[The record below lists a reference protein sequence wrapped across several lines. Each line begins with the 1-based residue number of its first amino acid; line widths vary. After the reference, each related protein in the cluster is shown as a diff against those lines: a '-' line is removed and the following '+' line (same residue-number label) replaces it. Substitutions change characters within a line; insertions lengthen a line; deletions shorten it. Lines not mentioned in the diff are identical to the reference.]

1 MTWSRLFKDVSLTLL
16 ASGYP
21 WVNPPQRI
29 HGTSWVSS
37 CRGVLSFPRAS
48 SEGSCSAFYDL
59 AWEVTSFIST
69 VFYWLH
75 RFLMSFGRWLH
86 KSINTRGW
94 RSWGGGG
101 ILQVATTADLY
112 LHFQKRERTF
122 SSSFDD
128 AVIRKGNYRPISF
141 IDKDVYFFL
150 IASMSLPSQFW
161 ACFWQKKIFLIEISS
176 LITHTFGEA
185 EPDMPSV
192 LLGRSG
198 WWFSC

>member
-1 MTWSRLFKDVSLTLL
+1 MTWDLSCGCSDVTCGWQRMMTWSRLFKDVSLTLL

-94 RSWGGGG
+94 RSWGGGHLAG
-101 ILQVATTADLY
+101 GNHSRLILAFPEKRENILQFIWWCSY
-112 LHFQKRERTF
+112 K
-122 SSSFDD
+122 
-128 AVIRKGNYRPISF
+128 KG
-141 IDKDVYFFL
+141 KL
-150 IASMSLPSQFW
+150 
-161 ACFWQKKIFLIEISS
+161 
-176 LITHTFGEA
+176 
-185 EPDMPSV
+185 
-192 LLGRSG
+192 
-198 WWFSC
+198 